1 MSYTRTFAEVGIAD
15 VPLVGG
21 KNASLGEMYHRLHD
35 RDIRVPNGF
44 AVTADGYRHFLHAS
58 GIDAVLATIFADL
71 DVDDRENLAARAAR
85 ARRLLLTAELPQ
97 DLAEE
102 ILAAHQALRREYGSD
117 VALAVRSSAT
127 AEDLPD
133 ASFAGQHESYLH
145 IQGEEALLDAVH
157 RCFASI
163 FTDRAVDYRARHGYD
178 QLSVALSVGVMKMV
192 RSDLASSGVTFTLDT
207 ESGFKDVVFV
217 TGSYGLGENV
227 VQGLVEPDEFYVH
240 KPTYAAGHRAV
251 LSRRLGSKSVRMVL
265 GDTVPVRNEPTPPA
279 DRGRF
284 CLTDEEVLELAGAA
298 MTIERHYG
306 TPMDIE
312 WAKDGIDGLLYVVQ
326 ARPETVA
333 ARRRPAVM
341 TRYVIGAHGDL
352 LTTGRAVGARVGAGR
367 ARIIRGIG
375 DDVGFAS
382 GDVLVAPSTSPDWE
396 PLMKIASAVV
406 TEHGG
411 RTCHAAIVARELGIP
426 AVVGTGDATSA
437 ITDGEEITVSCA
449 EGDDGHVYRGLADF
463 HANEVATELT
473 SRPRTHV
480 MLNLGNPGIAFESS
494 FLPNDGVG
502 LARMEF
508 ILAEHVRVHP
518 LAALHPERV
527 TDAGQ
532 RAEVERLVGDDGG
545 AYVID
550 RLAEGIGTIAAA
562 FHPKPVVVRL
572 SDFKTNEYAALLG
585 GAAFEPAEANPM
597 LGFRG
602 AARYAHP
609 AYTEGFALECAALR
623 RVREEMGLE
632 NVVVMVPFV
641 RRLEEA
647 DRVLA
652 RMAELGLRR
661 GEHGLKVYAMC
672 EIPSNVILV
681 DEFAQ
686 RFDGFSIGSNDL
698 TQLTLGV
705 DRDSELVAFD
715 YDERD
720 PAVEKMIALA
730 VEGCR
735 RHGMH
740 SGICGQAPSDHPE
753 VVRTLVS
760 LGIDAISVTPD
771 SVLAVTQTVLA
782 AEES

>member
-1 MSYTRTFAEVGIAD
+1 MSYIRTFGEVGIAD

-21 KNASLGEMYHRLHD
+21 KNASLGEMYRHIHD

-44 AVTADGYRHFLHAS
+44 AVTADGYRHFLRAS
-58 GIDAVLATIFADL
+58 GIDTALATVFADL
-71 DVDDRENLAARAAR
+71 DIDDRENLAERADR
-85 ARRLLLTAELPQ
+85 ARKLLLGASLPE
-97 DLAEE
+97 DLTEE
-102 ILAAHQALRREYGSD
+102 ILAGYRALRQEYGDD

-133 ASFAGQHESYLH
+133 ASFAGQHETYLH
-145 IQGEEALLDAVH
+145 VQGEEALLDAVR

-192 RSDLASSGVTFTLDT
+192 RSDLACSGVSFTLDT
-207 ESGFKDVVFV
+207 ESGFRDVVFV

-251 LSRRLGSKSVRMVL
+251 LSRRLGSKAVRMVL
-265 GDTVPVRNEPTPPA
+265 GESEPVRNEPTPPA
-279 DRGRF
+279 ERDRF

-306 TPMDIE
+306 KPMDIE
-312 WAKDGIDGLLYVVQ
+312 WAKDGTDGLLYVVQ

-333 ARRRPAVM
+333 ATRRPTVT
-341 TRYVIGAHGDL
+341 TRYVVDAHGDL
-352 LTTGRAVGARVGAGR
+352 ITSGRAVGAKVGAGR
-367 ARIIRGIG
+367 ARIVRSMGE
-375 DDVGFAS
+375 DVGFTS
-382 GDVLVAPSTSPDWE
+382 GDVLVASSTSPDWE

-426 AVVGTGDATSA
+426 AVVGTGDATST
-437 ITDGEEITVSCA
+437 IIDGEEVTVSCA
-449 EGDDGHVYRGLADF
+449 EGDEGHVYRGLADF
-463 HANEVATELT
+463 HANDVATALT

-518 LAALHPERV
+518 LAALHPDRI
-527 TDAGQ
+527 TDPSQ
-532 RAEVERLVGDDGG
+532 RAEVERLVGDDGA
-545 AYVID
+545 AYVVEK
-550 RLAEGIGTIAAA
+550 LAEGIGSIAAA

-572 SDFKTNEYAALLG
+572 SDFKTNEYATLLG
-585 GAAFEPAEANPM
+585 GADFEPAEANPM

-623 RVREEMGLE
+623 RVREEIGLE
-632 NVVVMVPFV
+632 NVIVMLPFV
-641 RRLEEA
+641 RRLDEA

-661 GEHGLKVYAMC
+661 GDHGLKVYAMC

-681 DEFAQ
+681 DEFAE

-720 PAVEKMIALA
+720 LAVQRMITLA

-753 VVRTLVS
+753 VVRFLVG

-771 SVLAVTQTVLA
+771 SILAVTQTVLA
-782 AEES
+782 AEG

>member
-1 MSYTRTFAEVGIAD
+1 MSHLRTFAEIGIDD

-21 KNASLGEMYHRLHD
+21 KNASLGEMYRRLRD
-35 RDIRVPNGF
+35 RDIRVPDGF
-44 AVTADGYRHFLHAS
+44 AVTADGYRHFLGES
-58 GIDAVLATIFADL
+58 GIGSSLVTVFADL
-71 DVDDRENLAARAAR
+71 DVDDRKNLAERSAR
-85 ARRLLLTAELPQ
+85 ARGLLLDGELPR

-102 ILAAHQALRREYGSD
+102 IVAGYQALQQEYGHD

-133 ASFAGQHESYLH
+133 ASFAGQHETFLH
-145 IQGEEALLDAVH
+145 VQDEEALLDAVR
-157 RCFASI
+157 RCFASL

-192 RSDLASSGVTFTLDT
+192 RSDLACSGVTFTLDT
-207 ESGFKDVVFV
+207 ESGFRDVVFV

-251 LSRRLGSKSVRMVL
+251 LSRHLGSKAVRMVL
-265 GDTVPVRNEPTPPA
+265 GETEPVREEPTPPR

-284 CLTDEEVLELAGAA
+284 CLSDEEVLELAGSA

-306 TPMDIE
+306 RPMDIE
-312 WAKDGIDGLLYVVQ
+312 WAKDGTDGLLYVVQ

-333 ARRRPAVM
+333 ARRRPAAT
-341 TRYVIGAHGDL
+341 TRYVVEAHGDL
-352 LTTGRAVGARVGAGR
+352 LTTGRAVGAKVAAGPARIVRGAGE
-367 ARIIRGIG
+367 
-375 DDVGFAS
+375 DEGFMP

-426 AVVGTGDATSA
+426 AVVGTGDATRT
-437 ITDGEEITVSCA
+437 ITDDELVTVSCA
-449 EGDDGHVYRGLADF
+449 EGDDGRVYRGRADF
-463 HANEVATELT
+463 RTIEVAGDMTA
-473 SRPRTHV
+473 RPRTHV

-508 ILAEHVRVHP
+508 VLAEHVRVHP
-518 LAALHPERV
+518 IAALHPERIA
-527 TDAGQ
+527 DARQ
-532 RAEVERLVGDDGG
+532 RAEVERLVGGDGA
-545 AYVID
+545 AYVVE

-623 RVREEMGLE
+623 RVRETMGLE

-641 RRLEEA
+641 RRLDEA

-672 EIPSNVILV
+672 EIPANVILV
-681 DEFAQ
+681 DDFAQ

-705 DRDSELVAFD
+705 DRDSELVDFD

-720 PAVEKMIALA
+720 PAVQRMIRLA

-735 RHGMH
+735 RNGIH

-753 VVRTLVS
+753 VVRALVG
-760 LGIDAISVTPD
+760 LGIDSISVTPD
-771 SVLAVTQTVLA
+771 SVLAVTRTVLA
-782 AEES
+782 AEG